1 MILFKDMI
9 DSIEIN
15 VRIKTRPGVDKVKPF
30 GWFIGDHFKSVLLFI
45 FYFCRTS
52 PSCLKVRVVCG
63 GWPTYRIEVSA
74 PALYRL

>member
-30 GWFIGDHFKSVLLFI
+30 GWFIGDHFKSVLLF
-45 FYFCRTS
+45 

-63 GWPTYRIEVSA
+63 GWPTYRIKVSA
-74 PALYRL
+74 PAYTDCEIKLIFK